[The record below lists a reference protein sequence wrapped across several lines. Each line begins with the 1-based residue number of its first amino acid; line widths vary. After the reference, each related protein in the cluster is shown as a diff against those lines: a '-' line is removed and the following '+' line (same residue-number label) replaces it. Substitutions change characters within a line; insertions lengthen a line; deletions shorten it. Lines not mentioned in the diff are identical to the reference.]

1 MQLANPAN
9 ALMIQ
14 INARAAAWMQ
24 RRMFSFHKARRMRRK
39 QGFKIALHIKKVNQT
54 RCGTPL
60 FFPYRSVSEGAPLQI
75 IARAPL
81 CGSGYGAT
89 HEPDFRKAYCAAQNS
104 AERSGLID
112 ARALHCPQDRV
123 PSAHPQS

>member
-39 QGFKIALHIKKVNQT
+39 QGFKIVLHIKKVNQT

-60 FFPYRSVSEGAPLQI
+60 FFPYRTESEGARHQREREIRNVACPRG
-75 IARAPL
+75 ARSAGVKNAPR
-81 CGSGYGAT
+81 
-89 HEPDFRKAYCAAQNS
+89 FK
-104 AERSGLID
+104 
-112 ARALHCPQDRV
+112 
-123 PSAHPQS
+123 

>member
-60 FFPYRSVSEGAPLQI
+60 FLPARSVREGARHLSLREI
-75 IARAPL
+75 CKVECIRGDRRVGVNYAPR
-81 CGSGYGAT
+81 
-89 HEPDFRKAYCAAQNS
+89 FK
-104 AERSGLID
+104 
-112 ARALHCPQDRV
+112 
-123 PSAHPQS
+123 